1 VKTEA
6 PSTYR
11 EKYAAEAAGAVIQSA
26 GYDTPGWDAILDE
39 GEELQWQG
47 WSQPK
52 LSLPKGW
59 IFRLIPGLV
68 LIAVGAAGIAG
79 GSGWGLRLTGGIMI
93 ALGILA
99 LIPWRLVRF
108 LRKRR
113 VFYSLSD
120 RRAFRASASLLG
132 KRKMMSWPITADTSF
147 RLIRDDPPSVRFY
160 EGRLESGRRP
170 RYHAVFEAIPDAAE
184 VYKLLLRIQKDAA

>member
-1 VKTEA
+1 MKTEA

-108 LRKRR
+108 PRQCLVAGQAKDDVLADHGRHQ
-113 VFYSLSD
+113 LSPD
-120 RRAFRASASLLG
+120 PGRSAFGSLL
-132 KRKMMSWPITADTSF
+132 
-147 RLIRDDPPSVRFY
+147 
-160 EGRLESGRRP
+160 
-170 RYHAVFEAIPDAAE
+170 
-184 VYKLLLRIQKDAA
+184 